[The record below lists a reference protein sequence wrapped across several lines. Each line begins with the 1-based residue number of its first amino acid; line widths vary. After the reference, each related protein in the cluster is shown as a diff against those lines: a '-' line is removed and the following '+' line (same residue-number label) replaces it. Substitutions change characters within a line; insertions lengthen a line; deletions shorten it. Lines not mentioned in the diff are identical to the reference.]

1 MFVVVY
7 AVTSCKHPCDTRCA
21 TSQLLN
27 VVVVV
32 VVVVVIDVH
41 VLSDCFKVPHC
52 LLINDIV

>member
-1 MFVVVY
+1 MFMVVY
-7 AVTSCKHPCDTRCA
+7 TVTHCKRPCDTRYA

-27 VVVVV
+27 VVI
-32 VVVVVIDVH
+32 VIIIVIVDVH